1 MDGCHSVLFETARW
15 WIGVSHQIEYK
26 RVSFWA
32 FEKSGPVVFG
42 DYLMFWRVCFCS
54 MISCEV
60 EEVGHPPVR
69 WLFTSFFGVAGFLR
83 CFFNVRIK
91 IVKGATVFSWVSYI
105 LGFRVLSMAFK
116 IENAATGDDLI
127 GLKSFFSS
135 GDKNQKLFEHLYTS
149 LRKTADFHLLNGK
162 RRLNWE
168 LPTQITVEKIV
179 FAK

>member
-1 MDGCHSVLFETARW
+1 MAFGFIWNGSLMNRSLTSN
-15 WIGVSHQIEYK
+15 WIQTSLILGIRKKRSCGV
-26 RVSFWA
+26 
-32 FEKSGPVVFG
+32 
-42 DYLMFWRVCFCS
+42 
-54 MISCEV
+54 V